1 MAPKLHAL
9 APSLHRGRGAPEPG
23 TYIHRVIPFGGGLGE
38 LWNWE
43 YDGVSEVVCDLD
55 WRLINFWLVL
65 QDDYLFDKFQ
75 RLAAATPFGENE
87 WEQARVFVREQM
99 GALPALT
106 ADGLKPLGPAS
117 DQQRAVC
124 ALAFFVLVRQSL
136 AGRMKS
142 FTGVTKTRVRNG
154 MNNEVSAWLSSVDGL
169 PDVHARLKRVLI
181 LDPAPAVKVIKAQDG
196 PATLFYLDPPY
207 PHASRSAGATDVYGC
222 EMTDAQHAEL
232 LQTVAG
238 VRGLVMLS
246 SYPNDLYEGYLRPRG
261 WRCHAFEVT
270 SSADSARVKGKRTEI
285 VWTNY
290 DPPS

>member
-1 MAPKLHAL
+1 VWAAL
-9 APSLHRGRGAPEPG
+9 
-23 TYIHRVIPFGGGLGE
+23 
-38 LWNWE
+38 
-43 YDGVSEVVCDLD
+43 D
-55 WRLINFWLVL
+55 
-65 QDDYLFDKFQ
+65 
-75 RLAAATPFGENE
+75 
-87 WEQARVFVREQM
+87 
-99 GALPALT
+99 
-106 ADGLKPLGPAS
+106 
-117 DQQRAVC
+117 
-124 ALAFFVLVRQSL
+124 FFVLVRQSL

-154 MNNEVSAWLSSVDGL
+154 MNNEVSAWLSAVDGL
-169 PDVHARLKRVLI
+169 PQVHARLKRVLI

-222 EMTDAQHAEL
+222 EMTDVQHAEL

-238 VRGLVMLS
+238 VRGMVMLS

-261 WRCHAFEVT
+261 WRCHTFEVT
-270 SSADSARVKGKRTEI
+270 SSADSARVKGKRTEV

>member
-124 ALAFFVLVRQSL
+124 ALAFF
-136 AGRMKS
+136 
-142 FTGVTKTRVRNG
+142 
-154 MNNEVSAWLSSVDGL
+154 
-169 PDVHARLKRVLI
+169 
-181 LDPAPAVKVIKAQDG
+181 
-196 PATLFYLDPPY
+196 
-207 PHASRSAGATDVYGC
+207 GATDVYGC